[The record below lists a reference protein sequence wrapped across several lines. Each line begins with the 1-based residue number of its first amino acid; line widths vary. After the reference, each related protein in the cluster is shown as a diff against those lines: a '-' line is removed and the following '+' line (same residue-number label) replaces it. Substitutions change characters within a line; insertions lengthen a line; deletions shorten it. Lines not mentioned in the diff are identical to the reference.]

1 MDEEKAATRESCARS
16 SLASLAK
23 LTVVPAMKL
32 VSRGNPLSSWLF
44 CHTIL
49 LAFLSDASALTS
61 SPYLVAIIAIH
72 SPLRSLSSA
81 WPSASRFPG
90 YDGRKNREMLSKTTL
105 LSCWQLQVWETSAE
119 ARGDKLELP
128 TCRARLVLFENVHPR
143 HYTRLRPMRTLHP
156 YLRQP
161 SKKAFQLSLL

>member
-90 YDGRKNREMLSKTTL
+90 YDGRKNREMLSIK
-105 LSCWQLQVWETSAE
+105 
-119 ARGDKLELP
+119 
-128 TCRARLVLFENVHPR
+128 
-143 HYTRLRPMRTLHP
+143 
-156 YLRQP
+156 QP
-161 SKKAFQLSLL
+161 SSHVGNCRFGKQAPRRAVINWSCLRAVRGSFCLKTFTLGTIRD